1 MKIKIASALVV
12 AGLSVFA
19 VPSFANDAATA
30 DAQKLYRLKD
40 GGTLYVF
47 KDGKMAQEDRY
58 GRAVYLKKG
67 QAVETV
73 DGQTLTATSNE
84 VARLNDLLI
93 EGHQGGE

>member
-12 AGLSVFA
+12 AGLSAFA

-67 QAVETV
+67 QVVETV
-73 DGQTLTATSNE
+73 AGQRFAATSNA

-93 EGHQGGE
+93 ERHQGSE

>member
-12 AGLSVFA
+12 AGLSAFA
-19 VPSFANDAATA
+19 VPSFAKDAATA

-67 QAVETV
+67 QVVETV
-73 DGQTLTATSNE
+73 DGQRFAATSNE

-93 EGHQGGE
+93 EGHQGSE

>member
-1 MKIKIASALVV
+1 
-12 AGLSVFA
+12 
-19 VPSFANDAATA
+19 
-30 DAQKLYRLKD
+30 
-40 GGTLYVF
+40 
-47 KDGKMAQEDRY
+47 MAQEDRY
-58 GRAVYLKKG
+58 GRAVYLRKG